1 MNLFNLFAKIVMD
14 DSEFTSGINRAQQGI
29 SSFATSTSNASSDIN
44 NFSSSTSSIGTAL
57 SGLGSESDRASNGFN
72 SLGGNA
78 QKMKDKFYGMS
89 EEGIKATQTLY
100 SMQREVQ
107 RTTRAYGTH
116 SQQAAQAR
124 NAISEFALGLDDATF
139 KQVYMKGQLGLTDT
153 ALQQQANSMKLSA
166 RMAKLTG
173 DQTKILTERMAGLQ
187 RHGVKPEDLLPASTP
202 GQFKILSETVA
213 TSGRGIYNLS
223 SGFRTLG
230 GAVEKNIKSWSLQK
244 MVIKEANGD
253 MVKYGLLM
261 RGATA
266 ALGTMT
272 MAFPVLAG
280 AAGLFYG
287 KLVSGAI
294 EGNES
299 LQKLA
304 ETVKGKFSKA
314 FEPMMEIVEG
324 VVEAVLKFGGAI
336 ADLMIK
342 FNEAHPIT
350 AKFIQGLALLAPAM
364 TILFL
369 PLSMG
374 LGLLNG
380 WKVAINALW
389 TIIGPFVT
397 LIGTASSTFLVLAGV
412 LSVVVLG
419 LTTLWQTNE
428 TFRNM
433 VTTAW
438 NSIKQVATDVF
449 GTLVTYFTET
459 LPNAYNQ
466 GGIQAVFQNL
476 TNVFTTALNTIK
488 TKLPEFLQAG
498 IEVLT
503 NIINGII
510 QKLPEVLTKG
520 TEIVTNIMDGIT
532 QMIPP
537 LVELAATLI
546 EAWLTNITNNF
557 PIILEAGINILN
569 NLIDGIIN
577 MLPSL
582 IDTAIKL
589 MTTIVETISSNLPRI
604 IDAGLR
610 ILLAVVTAIINNLP
624 KLIDAA
630 VKMIVTIV
638 TAIAQNLPKII
649 EAGVKI
655 IKAVAKAIIDNLPT
669 ILDAGKQ
676 IISSIVSGIQSVI
689 ESVVNIGQSIVKKVW
704 SGISGMGG
712 WLAGKVSNFF
722 SGIFNNA
729 KNAFGDKAKSASRSA
744 APRSIRSFVDNIN
757 TDPNNNL
764 VNNPKNNGVVVN
776 QTIYSRDVLSPQQIA
791 QETKNTIVRSR
802 WKLA

>member
-14 DSEFTSGINRAQQGI
+14 DSGFTAPLDRAERGIRDFATTTSNSTSGI
-29 SSFATSTSNASSDIN
+29 SSFNSSAATMSS
-44 NFSSSTSSIGTAL
+44 
-57 SGLGSESDRASNGFN
+57 
-72 SLGGNA
+72 
-78 QKMKDKFYGMS
+78 KFAGMS
-89 EEGIKATQTLY
+89 DDGIKATQTL
-100 SMQREVQ
+100 SGLQREVQ
-107 RTTRAYGTH
+107 KTTRAYGTH
-116 SQQAAQAR
+116 SQQAMAAR
-124 NAISEFALGLDDATF
+124 DAVSRFALGLDDATF
-139 KQVYMKGQLGLTDT
+139 KQVYMKGQLGLTDA
-153 ALQQQANSMKLSA
+153 ALQQQANSMKLSG

-173 DQTKILTERMAGLQ
+173 DQTAILTERMAGLQ
-187 RHGVKPEDLLPASTP
+187 RHGVKLEDLLPASTP

-213 TSGRGIYNLS
+213 ASGRGIYSLS

-244 MVIKEANGD
+244 IVMKEANGD

-266 ALGTMT
+266 AMGTMT
-272 MAFPVLAG
+272 MAFPILG
-280 AAGLFYG
+280 AAAAMFYG
-287 KLVSGAI
+287 KLISGAI
-294 EGNES
+294 EGNKS
-299 LQKLA
+299 LQELSDN
-304 ETVKGKFSKA
+304 VKGKFSEA
-314 FEPMMEIVEG
+314 FRPMMEIVES
-324 VVEAVLKFGGAI
+324 VVEAFLKFGGAI
-336 ADLMIK
+336 ADLIIK

-350 AKFIQGLALLAPAM
+350 AKFVQGMLLIAPAM
-364 TILFL
+364 TLLLL
-369 PLSMG
+369 PLG
-374 LGLLNG
+374 LGVGLLNG
-380 WKVAINALW
+380 WKIAINGLW
-389 TIIGPFVT
+389 VVIGPFVT

-412 LSVVVLG
+412 LSAVVLG
-419 LTTLWQTNE
+419 LTTLWMTNE

-438 NSIKQVATDVF
+438 NHVKQVATDVF
-449 GTLVTYFTET
+449 GTLVTYFTQT

-476 TNVFTTALNTIK
+476 TNVFTTALTAIQ
-488 TKLPEFLQAG
+488 TKLPEFLQTG
-498 IEVLT
+498 VEVLT

-532 QMIPP
+532 KMIPP

-638 TAIAQNLPKII
+638 TALAQNLPKVI
-649 EAGVKI
+649 EAGIKI
-655 IKAVAKAIIDNLPT
+655 LKAVAQAIIDNLPS
-669 ILDAGKQ
+669 ILSAGKQ
-676 IISSIVSGIQSVI
+676 IVSSVVSGIQSVI
-689 ESVVNIGQSIVKKVW
+689 ESVVGIGKSIVQKVW

-722 SGIFNNA
+722 SGIFNS
-729 KNAFGDKAKSASRSA
+729 AKSSFGAKAESAARSI
-744 APRSIRSFVDNIN
+744 APRSVRSLVADVN
-757 TDPNNNL
+757 TEPMNNTRRTLNAS
-764 VNNPKNNGVVVN
+764 GVTVN
-776 QTIYSRDVLSPQQIA
+776 QTIYSRDTLSPQQIA